1 MRLYQLIH
9 FKEPVIAGSDGDGDD
24 DDDDGDADG
33 GHDVKEHGRT
43 RRNTCVCWGLAKGL
57 YENKSK
63 EKQQKYKENHGARS
77 YFFLSKFSGLSVS
90 NWTLILLDK
99 VHFIPSY

>member
-1 MRLYQLIH
+1 MMRLYQLIH

-43 RRNTCVCWGLAKGL
+43 
-57 YENKSK
+57 
-63 EKQQKYKENHGARS
+63 
-77 YFFLSKFSGLSVS
+77 
-90 NWTLILLDK
+90 
-99 VHFIPSY
+99 

>member
-1 MRLYQLIH
+1 MMRLYQLIH

-43 RRNTCVCWGLAKGL
+43 RRNTCVC
-57 YENKSK
+57 
-63 EKQQKYKENHGARS
+63 
-77 YFFLSKFSGLSVS
+77 
-90 NWTLILLDK
+90 
-99 VHFIPSY
+99 